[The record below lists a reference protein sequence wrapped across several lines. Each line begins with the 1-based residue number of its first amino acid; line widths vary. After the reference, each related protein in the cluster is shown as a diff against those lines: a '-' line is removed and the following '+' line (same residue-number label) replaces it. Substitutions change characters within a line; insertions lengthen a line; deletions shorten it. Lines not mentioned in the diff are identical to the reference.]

1 MRQWRDG
8 RNETNQLPHSKE
20 AEELMGEGET
30 SEGMVLGKPDI
41 QTTKRVINWP

>member
-8 RNETNQLPHSKE
+8 RNGTDQLPHSKE

-30 SEGMVLGKPDI
+30 SEGMVLGKAGHPNNSESD
-41 QTTKRVINWP
+41 